1 MISLSK
7 KRFAILLAVMVIQPF
22 LGMATAAQWN
32 AVFQQ
37 GTLLTAAVTRSCDA
51 RMLDVALLA
60 IETGERSPEK
70 LVGARSAAEVVEWK
84 TKALGDRDATFKQLA
99 EENTSMS
106 GFGIAVTTA
115 QFLIAVLTFG
125 ALISRTTVAE
135 LRKK

>member
-7 KRFAILLAVMVIQPF
+7 KRFAILLAAMVIQPL
-22 LGMATAAQWN
+22 LGLATAAHWN
-32 AVFQQ
+32 TVFRQ
-37 GTLLTAAVTRSCDA
+37 GALLSAAVSQDCDA

-70 LVGARSAAEVVEWK
+70 LVGARSAAEVGEWK
-84 TKALGDRDATFKQLA
+84 AKALSDRDATFKQLT
-99 EENTSMS
+99 EESTSMS
-106 GFGIAVTTA
+106 GFGIAVVVG

-125 ALISRTTVAE
+125 ALISRTTIAE